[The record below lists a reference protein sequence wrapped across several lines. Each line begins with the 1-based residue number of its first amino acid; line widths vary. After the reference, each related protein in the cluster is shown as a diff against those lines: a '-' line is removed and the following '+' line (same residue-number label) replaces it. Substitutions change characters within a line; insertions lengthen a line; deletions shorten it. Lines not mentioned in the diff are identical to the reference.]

1 MERKY
6 VSAQTTKAQKKNG
19 HNPKT
24 NNKSTNLGTILSN
37 DCGSELD
44 SPHITTLTAEALEG
58 CRTQVLSGRWHHI
71 WCSAPLNLDGIPEK
85 TVSTILSTHH
95 GPVRRISVSID
106 PLPYHYDGR
115 TGRKILDDDACDAR
129 VDGWF
134 RSRGIAYLEELW
146 LVYKHHSSGNDVI
159 PPSVFRHA
167 PALHVATF
175 SSCRLPPNLVVDFPL
190 LQQLTLCKVI
200 LTEEALNAVL
210 SGCPALESLLLDSN
224 VGSAIIRINSPA
236 LRSIGFSAPWD
247 NRVDSY
253 PGIVRVQE
261 LVIEDTPCLERL
273 LPLNPHNGPAAIRV
287 IRAPKLQILGILHK
301 TISQLHLG
309 TTVFQKMIAVSLT
322 TTMCTVKLLALD
334 CSGLD
339 FHAVLDF
346 LKCFP
351 CLEILYILLDQRKFI
366 QELGES
372 ELCTSENIQ
381 TVRKYSSLDNPIEC
395 LEHHLKKLV
404 LKVYHGKG
412 SELHFARFFIL
423 NAKVLEIME
432 FGLVDNL
439 DKEWMTNH
447 CRELLPVLNLF
458 LKSLLLV
465 P

>member
-44 SPHITTLTAEALEG
+44 SPHITTLTAEALVRPLDLFPSSAITPRTWRRIAPISSAIDAWLGAVVSLLPTKEG

-273 LPLNPHNGPAAIRV
+273 LPLNPHNGPAAIR
-287 IRAPKLQILGILHK
+287 
-301 TISQLHLG
+301 
-309 TTVFQKMIAVSLT
+309 KMIAVSLT

-351 CLEILYILLDQRKFI
+351 CLEIFWTN
-366 QELGES
+366 G
-372 ELCTSENIQ
+372 
-381 TVRKYSSLDNPIEC
+381 SL
-395 LEHHLKKLV
+395 
-404 LKVYHGKG
+404 
-412 SELHFARFFIL
+412 S
-423 NAKVLEIME
+423 
-432 FGLVDNL
+432 
-439 DKEWMTNH
+439 
-447 CRELLPVLNLF
+447 
-458 LKSLLLV
+458 KS
-465 P
+465 